1 MKKADNFDAKK
12 WLVENKI
19 TFQSRLNENVNNN
32 DLKLYY
38 DILMDVG
45 GEDLAGEYEDIQ
57 AKASKSNSTSDFIKN
72 DLEILSQDDED
83 QVNDIKTDFVAA
95 KLRKM
100 SPQEFTD
107 FVKEVGDYDFWSDA
121 PNGID
126 PFNNV
131 GDRMDVLSTN
141 EVEDTNRYFNTL
153 FKSSSMNESRLNEE
167 ENSKFDD
174 NAKAYG
180 ILFIDNDDE
189 DEIEETPY
197 IWNDEK
203 MEALVMSM
211 GYEDAEEIAGEIMSL
226 FSPGDEDEMGI
237 FRDQENNPKLQPEDL
252 TIGMYKKNI
261 ATEFPKEEM

>member
-19 TFQSRLNENVNNN
+19 TFQSRLNENINNN

-57 AKASKSNSTSDFIKN
+57 AKASKFNSTSDFIKN

-141 EVEDTNRYFNTL
+141 EVEDTNRYFNAL
-153 FKSSSMNESRLNEE
+153 FKSSNMNESRLNEE
-167 ENSKFDD
+167 EDEDNDYDLNDAFKAAPSVAPYEKVLDIIKSYEDESILRDFKSKKSKFPEGKPVNKKDYSDFAITLIDD
-174 NAKAYG
+174 MSEVDFVQANWISIFDKDVYEKAG
-180 ILFIDNDDE
+180 LI
-189 DEIEETPY
+189 
-197 IWNDEK
+197 
-203 MEALVMSM
+203 
-211 GYEDAEEIAGEIMSL
+211 
-226 FSPGDEDEMGI
+226 
-237 FRDQENNPKLQPEDL
+237 
-252 TIGMYKKNI
+252 
-261 ATEFPKEEM
+261 

>member
-1 MKKADNFDAKK
+1 MKKADNFDAKQ

-19 TFQSRLNENVNNN
+19 TFQ
-32 DLKLYY
+32 
-38 DILMDVG
+38 
-45 GEDLAGEYEDIQ
+45 
-57 AKASKSNSTSDFIKN
+57 
-72 DLEILSQDDED
+72 
-83 QVNDIKTDFVAA
+83 
-95 KLRKM
+95 
-100 SPQEFTD
+100 
-107 FVKEVGDYDFWSDA
+107 
-121 PNGID
+121 
-126 PFNNV
+126 
-131 GDRMDVLSTN
+131 
-141 EVEDTNRYFNTL
+141 
-153 FKSSSMNESRLNEE
+153 SRLNEE

-211 GYEDAEEIAGEIMSL
+211 GYEDAEEIAGEFTNI

-237 FRDQENNPKLQPEDL
+237 FRAQENNPKLQPEDL

-261 ATEFPKEEM
+261 AAEFPKEDEDNDYDLNDAFKAAPSVASYEDVLNIIKSYEDESVLSDFKSNFPEGKPVNKKDYSDFAITLIDDMSEVDFVQANWISIFDEDVFEKAGLI